1 MTVLPALAI
10 VILLTAWLFSSR
22 SRRGRLPLPP
32 GPKGLPLIGNL
43 LDFPA
48 KFQWLTFDKWHEQY
62 GDIVYLN
69 LAGQSLVILGSP
81 EATSAFFDQKSGVY
95 SDRPRFVMVNELIG
109 WEEFNVASYPYGN
122 AWRELRRVFHQQYH
136 SGVIPRYYPIFR
148 RHAHRLLRNLLA
160 QPKDIEHHLLHTA
173 SAIILDTMYGI
184 DVVDRDDPYVTI
196 ADKAMEAIVEAANPG
211 SFLVDSFPALKY
223 VPSWFPGAEFQRKAI
238 RWKALMKDMLNK
250 PFQVVKDGM
259 QQGRAMSSIAAT
271 MLQEVSPDDE
281 EHGEYVIKAVGA
293 ASYAAG
299 SDTTSATTQVFALA
313 MAMHP
318 EVQARAQAELDAV
331 VGPNRLPDFDDRP
344 NLPYVNAIVREL
356 ARWLPVVPLAVP
368 HAASEDDEV
377 RGYFIPKGT
386 IILGNTWSI
395 LRDPV
400 RYPDPDQFK
409 PERFLTKDGK
419 LATDVQDPSIAA
431 FGYGRR
437 ICPGRHFSD
446 GSVYSLV
453 SCMLATFSISP
464 PIGEDGAPIKIT
476 AEMSAGAVLRPA
488 RVDYIV
494 KPRSDAAVELI
505 RNTAYD
511 A

>member
-1 MTVLPALAI
+1 MTVLTALAI
-10 VILLTAWLFSSR
+10 VVFVTAWIFSSR
-22 SRRGRLPLPP
+22 SRRRGLPSPP

-48 KFQWLTFDKWHEQY
+48 TFQWLTFEKWHKQY

-81 EATSAFFDQKSGVY
+81 EATSAFFEKKSGVY
-95 SDRPRFVMVNELIG
+95 SDRPRFVMINELVG
-109 WEEFNVASYPYGN
+109 WEEFAIGSYRYGN

-136 SGVIPRYYPIFR
+136 SGVIPPYHPVFR
-148 RHAHRLLRNLLA
+148 RHAHRLLHNLLTE
-160 QPKDIEHHLLHTA
+160 PKELEQHLLHTA
-173 SAIILDTMYGI
+173 SAVILDTMYGI

-196 ADKAMEAIVEAANPG
+196 AEKAMEVIVEAINPG
-211 SFLVDSFPALKY
+211 AFLVDSFPALKY
-223 VPSWFPGAEFQRKAI
+223 VPSWFPGAEFQRKAL
-238 RWKALMKDMLNK
+238 RWKAFMKDMLNK
-250 PFQVVKDGM
+250 PFEAVKDDM
-259 QQGRAMSSIAAT
+259 QQGRAVSSIAAT
-271 MLQEVSPDDE
+271 MLQEISQDDE
-281 EHGEYVIKAVGA
+281 EHSEYIIKAVGG

-318 EVQARAQAELDAV
+318 QVQARAQAELDAV
-331 VGPNRLPDFDDRP
+331 VGPDRLPDFDDRP
-344 NLPYVNAIVREL
+344 NLPYVNAILKEL
-356 ARWLPVVPLAVP
+356 TRWLPVVPLAVP
-368 HAASEDDEV
+368 HAALSDDEV

-386 IILGNTWSI
+386 IVLGNSWSI

-400 RYPDPDQFK
+400 RYPEPDQFK
-409 PERFLTKDGK
+409 PERFLTKDES
-419 LATDVQDPSIAA
+419 LATDVPDPSIAA

-446 GSVYSLV
+446 SSIYLLV
-453 SCMLATFSISP
+453 ACMLATFNISP

-494 KPRSDAAVELI
+494 KPRSDAAIDLI
-505 RNTAYD
+505 NKTVAFQ
-511 A
+511 